1 METGMTLFESNR
13 KSVLES
19 IEHKKSFTLVYITII
34 SWHDLD
40 LSKCI
45 DVVRRKLTLYQPK
58 VEWYRVFDKEFL
70 LVCHAQSQARLIS
83 QELSNI
89 EYLKIHFLYVQDR
102 KFPALNYV
110 RQVYLQNTNSDERKE
125 CSSQKSLVTE
135 EFEIV
140 FQPILH
146 HNRQLSF
153 EALSRWRGEE
163 MGSISPGICIPI
175 LNIVSLIELTKN
187 IIKKAVDLLSR
198 YNEIVYVSINLSA
211 SLIKDITWL
220 IEHLDE
226 IGITNNNRIAFE
238 ISEEIIMGIEA
249 SENLKI
255 IRDRGHIIFIDGFGS
270 GSGNSNFQYM
280 SLLPLDGVKLDRLF
294 ISGKSNKKVMEL
306 LTNIIKALDL
316 EVIIEGVDNVEQLNT
331 LSEAQYDSIQ
341 GYYISRPLTINELT
355 KFMNDNC

>member
-70 LVCHAQSQARLIS
+70 LVCHAQSQAHLIS

-89 EYLKIHFLYVQDR
+89 EYLKIHYLFVQDR
-102 KFPALNYV
+102 QLPALNYV
-110 RQVYLQNTNSDERKE
+110 RQVYLQNTTSDELKE
-125 CSSQKSLVTE
+125 CSSQKITE

-175 LNIVSLIELTKN
+175 LNIESLRELTKS
-187 IIKKAVDLLSR
+187 IIKKAVDLLSK
-198 YNEIVYVSINLSA
+198 YKEIVYVSINLSA
-211 SLIKDITWL
+211 SLLKDITWL
-220 IEHLDE
+220 IEHLNE
-226 IGITNNNRIAFE
+226 MGITNNNRIAFE
-238 ISEEIIMGIEA
+238 ISEEIIMGKEA
-249 SENLKI
+249 SENLKM

-270 GSGNSNFQYM
+270 GSGNLNFQYM

-331 LSEAQYDSIQ
+331 LSEAEYDSIQ

>member
-1 METGMTLFESNR
+1 METGITLFESNR
-13 KSVLES
+13 KSVLKS
-19 IEHKKSFTLVYITII
+19 IEHKKSFALVYITII
-34 SWHDLD
+34 SWHELD

-45 DVVRRKLTLYQPK
+45 DVVMRKLTLYQPK
-58 VEWYRVFDKEFL
+58 VEWYRVFDKEYL
-70 LVCHAQSQARLIS
+70 LVCHAKSQARLIS

-89 EYLKIHFLYVQDR
+89 EYLKIHYLYVQDR
-102 KFPALNYV
+102 KLPALNYV
-110 RQVYLQNTNSDERKE
+110 RQVYLQNTNSDEIKE
-125 CSSQKSLVTE
+125 CSSQKGLVTE

-153 EALSRWRGEE
+153 EALSRWRWEE

-175 LNIVSLIELTKN
+175 LNIESLIELTKN

-238 ISEEIIMGIEA
+238 ITEETIMGIEA

-280 SLLPLDGVKLDRLF
+280 SLLPLNGVKLDRLF

-306 LTNIIKALDL
+306 LTSIIKALDL
-316 EVIIEGVDNVEQLNT
+316 EVIIEGVDNVEHLNT
-331 LSEAQYDSIQ
+331 LSDAQYDSIQ
-341 GYYISRPLTINELT
+341 GYYISKPLTINELT